1 MIRRPPRST
10 RTDPPFPDTPL
21 FRSLLFTRTKR
32 LHDHVYAAFHG
43 LQHASPLG
51 RQSAEENVSR
61 LAGIDLPHFPRFAA
75 SRCQPVARRRNIRSE
90 EQTSELQSLMRI
102 SYAVFCLKKK
112 TTKTRQQKKPTNA
125 YITQ

>member
-61 LAGIDLPHFPRFAA
+61 LAGIELPHFPRFAA
-75 SRCQPVARRRNIRSE
+75 SRCQPVARRRNIPLTYAIACPSGRNE
-90 EQTSELQSLMRI
+90 HEQSHLPFTPKSR
-102 SYAVFCLKKK
+102 
-112 TTKTRQQKKPTNA
+112 PP
-125 YITQ
+125 